1 VTRRSRFGG
10 GSARPA
16 WRSLLRGLVASLA
29 VLALG
34 AVTACSAQV
43 KPDVVPSAEGVDA
56 AVVVTVIDNRY
67 EPALVEIEVGDA
79 VRWEFRGTMEHDVVA
94 ADGSFV
100 SDLTTKGSY
109 SHVFDT
115 AGEFAYDCSVH
126 PEMTGIVRVK

>member
-1 VTRRSRFGG
+1 MTGRSYIGG
-10 GSARPA
+10 GSARPV
-16 WRSLLRGLVASLA
+16 WRSILRGSVASFA
-29 VLALG
+29 VVALG
-34 AVTACSAQV
+34 LVTACSSQV

-79 VRWEFRGTMEHDVVA
+79 VRWEFQGSMEHDVVG

-109 SHVFDT
+109 TRVFDT

>member
-1 VTRRSRFGG
+1 MTGRSPFGG
-10 GSARPA
+10 GSARSP
-16 WRSLLRGLVASLA
+16 WRMLLRGLAATLA
-29 VLALG
+29 VLALSL
-34 AVTACSAQV
+34 VTACSGQV

-79 VRWEFRGTMEHDVVA
+79 VRWEFRGSMEHDVVG

-109 SHVFDT
+109 TYVFDT

-126 PEMTGIVRVK
+126 PEMTGLVRVK

>member
-1 VTRRSRFGG
+1 M
-10 GSARPA
+10 
-16 WRSLLRGLVASLA
+16 LLRGLTATLA
-29 VLALG
+29 VIALSL
-34 AVTACSAQV
+34 VTACSGQV

-79 VRWEFRGTMEHDVVA
+79 VRWEFRGSMEHDVVG

-109 SHVFDT
+109 THVFDT

-126 PEMTGIVRVK
+126 PEMTGLVRVK

>member
-1 VTRRSRFGG
+1 MR
-10 GSARPA
+10 
-16 WRSLLRGLVASLA
+16 LRGLTATLA
-29 VLALG
+29 VIALSL
-34 AVTACSAQV
+34 VTACSGQA

-56 AVVVTVIDNRY
+56 AVVVAVIDNRY

-79 VRWEFRGTMEHDVVA
+79 VRWEFRGSMEHDVVG

-109 SHVFDT
+109 TYVFDT

-126 PEMTGIVRVK
+126 PEMTGLVRVK